1 MKLELLLKLAQ
12 DLVDGRVSADK
23 VSTAPEKVSTPAKK
37 VSRRKKEKVP
47 WQKRVLQSEHRKV
60 YGSFEET
67 MRLEMTEAQ
76 REVFLIVDEF
86 WKEHNFSPS
95 VRNIAAIRGKGVSNT
110 QKIVRRLIKIGAL
123 KKIDGMGRTLRPTYI
138 NFRYIE

>member
-12 DLVDGRVSADK
+12 DLVDGK
-23 VSTAPEKVSTPAKK
+23 VIDQPEKVSTPAKK
-37 VSRRKKEKVP
+37 VSRRKVSREKIP

>member
-1 MKLELLLKLAQ
+1 LKLELLLKLAQ
-12 DLVDGRVSADK
+12 DLVDGK
-23 VSTAPEKVSTPAKK
+23 VIDQAEKVSTPAKK
-37 VSRRKKEKVP
+37 VSRRKVSREKVP

>member
-1 MKLELLLKLAQ
+1 
-12 DLVDGRVSADK
+12 LVDGKGIAVGGTEERVSA
-23 VSTAPEKVSTPAKK
+23 EKVSTPAKK
-37 VSRRKKEKVP
+37 VSRRKVIKEKVP

-67 MRLEMTEAQ
+67 MRMEMTEAQ

>member
-1 MKLELLLKLAQ
+1 
-12 DLVDGRVSADK
+12 LVDGK
-23 VSTAPEKVSTPAKK
+23 VNSEPEKVSTPAKK
-37 VSRRKKEKVP
+37 VSRRKVIKEKVP

>member
-1 MKLELLLKLAQ
+1 
-12 DLVDGRVSADK
+12 LVDGK
-23 VSTAPEKVSTPAKK
+23 VIDQPEKVSAPAKK
-37 VSRRKKEKVP
+37 VSRRKVIKEKIP